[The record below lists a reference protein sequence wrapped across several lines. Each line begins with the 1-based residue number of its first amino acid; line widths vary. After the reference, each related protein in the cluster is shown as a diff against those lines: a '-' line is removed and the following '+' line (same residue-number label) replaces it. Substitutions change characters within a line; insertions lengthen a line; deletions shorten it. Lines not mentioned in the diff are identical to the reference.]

1 MEELLEFKKNII
13 SWYPIKEENSV
24 LQVGK
29 NDYITQE
36 LKLKTSKVTVI
47 ESIEKITDK
56 FDYITLIGTFEKL
69 NSEKIKNLLESAM
82 ERLNENGKILLAMQ
96 NKFGMKYFAGDR
108 INIDVEAFESIVKSN
123 ENTFSLPQIKK
134 MLENLNLKYK
144 FYYPLPDYEITNVIY
159 TDDFLP
165 NNDNIDARVLTFCG
179 EEEFLNFSERDA
191 YKQLVNSDKKLFPF
205 FANSFFIEISKK
217 EDFEDIRF
225 VSFSITRKKEHRIKT
240 IIRKDKVYKYADNKE
255 AINHINKISNNIK
268 ILNDC
273 KIDVLGDTKNN
284 IIECEFLK
292 DAISYDELLMQYY
305 NKNGL
310 DSCLEKIKEFQNNIL
325 NKLPIEIDIPEE
337 TVFEKYE
344 VEIPEEKKKKL
355 HFTKYG
361 VLDLIFQNC
370 LVKND
375 KLYIYDQEWFE
386 ENVPIEFILYRDILY
401 FTELKNA
408 EDINGILKVLN
419 LEDYAECFYIL
430 EEKLQ
435 NQIVDKNIWDLHI
448 SSIRRIG
455 TTKHMIENLEERLE
469 IANNL
474 IEEYKKQIE
483 ELTNRIHD
491 KDAELV
497 SYADQLRNI
506 SNSLSWKI
514 TKPLRSVSEKLHS
527 SNKN

>member
-13 SWYPIKEENSV
+13 SWYPIKEEDTV
-24 LQVGK
+24 LQVGE
-29 NDYITQE
+29 NNYITQE
-36 LKLKTSKVTVI
+36 LKSKTSKVTVV
-47 ESIEKITDK
+47 ESIEKITNK

-69 NSEKIKNLLESAM
+69 NSEETKNLLECAKDK
-82 ERLNENGKILLAMQ
+82 LNENGKILLAMK
-96 NKFGMKYFAGDR
+96 NKFAMKYFAGDR
-108 INIDVEAFESIVKSN
+108 INLDVEAFDSIVKSN
-123 ENTFSLPQIKK
+123 DNIFSLPQIKK
-134 MLENLNLKYK
+134 ILENLNLKYK

-179 EEEFLNFSERDA
+179 KEEFLNFSERDA
-191 YKQLVNSDKKLFPF
+191 YKQLVSADKNLFPF
-205 FANSFFIEISKK
+205 FANSFFIEISNK
-217 EDFEDIRF
+217 DNFEDIRF
-225 VSFSITRKKEHRIKT
+225 VSFSVTRKKEYRIKT
-240 IIRKDKVYKYADNKE
+240 VIRKDNVYKYADSKV
-255 AINHINKISNNIK
+255 AISHINKISNNIK

-273 KIDVLGDTKNN
+273 NIEVLGKTRDN
-284 IIECEFLK
+284 IIECEFLN
-292 DAISYDELLMQYY
+292 DAISYDELLMKYY
-305 NKNGL
+305 KNNGL
-310 DSCLEKIKEFQNNIL
+310 NACLEKIKEFQTNIL
-325 NKLPIEIDIPEE
+325 NKLLIENSIPEK
-337 TVFEKYE
+337 TVFEKYK
-344 VEIPEEKKKKL
+344 VEIPEDKKQKL
-355 HFTKYG
+355 HFTKHG

-401 FTELKNA
+401 FTELKNF
-408 EDINGILKVLN
+408 ENMDEILKLLN
-419 LEDYAECFYIL
+419 LEDYSECFYVL

-435 NQIVDKNIWDLHI
+435 DQIVDKDIWDLHI
-448 SSIRRIG
+448 NSIRRIG
-455 TTKHMIENLEERLE
+455 TTKHMTENLEERLG
-469 IANNL
+469 IASNL

-497 SYADQLRNI
+497 NYAEQLRNI

-527 SNKN
+527 SNKK

>member
-13 SWYPIKEENSV
+13 SWYPIKEEDTV
-24 LQVGK
+24 LQVGE
-29 NDYITQE
+29 NSYILQE
-36 LKLKTSKVTVI
+36 LKLKTSKVKVT
-47 ESIEKITDK
+47 ENLKEITDK

-69 NSEKIKNLLESAM
+69 SLDEIKDLLECATNK
-82 ERLNENGKILLAMQ
+82 LNENGKILLAMK
-96 NKFGMKYFAGDR
+96 NKFAMKYFAGDR
-108 INIDVEAFESIVKSN
+108 INLDAEAFDSIVKSN
-123 ENTFSLPQIKK
+123 DNILSLSQIKK
-134 MLENLNLKYK
+134 ILENLNLKYK

-191 YKQLVNSDKKLFPF
+191 YKQLVSADKKMFPF
-205 FANSFFIEISKK
+205 FVNSLFIEVSKN
-217 EDFEDIRF
+217 ENFEDIRF
-225 VSFSITRKKEHRIKT
+225 VSFSITRKKENRIKT
-240 IIRKDKVYKYADNKE
+240 IIRKDKVYKYADNKD
-255 AINHINKISNNIK
+255 AINHINKIANIIK
-268 ILNDC
+268 ILNEC
-273 KIDVLGDTKNN
+273 KIEVLGNTKNN

-305 NKNGL
+305 NQNGL
-310 DSCLEKIKEFQNNIL
+310 DCCLEKIKEFQNNIL
-325 NKLPIEIDIPEE
+325 NKLPIEKDIPEK
-337 TVFEKYE
+337 TVFEKYD
-344 VEIPEEKKKKL
+344 VEISGEKKKKL

-370 LVKND
+370 LVKNN

-401 FTELKNA
+401 FTELKNV
-408 EDINGILKVLN
+408 ENIDKILKVLN
-419 LEDYAECFYIL
+419 LEDYANCFYIL
-430 EEKLQ
+430 EEKIQ
-435 NQIVDKNIWDLHI
+435 SQIVDKNIWDLHI
-448 SSIRRIG
+448 SSIRRVG
-455 TTKHMIENLEERLE
+455 TTKHMTENLEERLG

-527 SNKN
+527 GNKK